1 MIRIHSSY
9 IHATKQKLPSQQC
22 GGMVSQGS
30 GDLAA
35 FGLLYSGALYSLTQ
49 SSPFGSESRMQ
60 CLNTHEYKQL
70 LLFSWQI
77 VSSCLWL
84 HELQHAKLSYPLLS
98 PRVCSNSCP
107 LSQWWYSII
116 SSSVALF
123 CPQSFPSSGSFP
135 VSQFFASGG
144 QSIGAS
150 ASVLPMNIQDWF
162 PLGLTGLVSLQSEG
176 PSRVFSS
183 TTIQKHQFFSIQP
196 SLWSNCH
203 IHIWRLEKP

>member
-123 CPQSFPSSGSFP
+123 CPQSFPALGSSPMSWLNTSGS
-135 VSQFFASGG
+135 
-144 QSIGAS
+144 QSIR
-150 ASVLPMNIQDWF
+150 ASVQH
-162 PLGLTGLVSLQSEG
+162 QS
-176 PSRVFSS
+176 F
-183 TTIQKHQFFSIQP
+183 
-196 SLWSNCH
+196 
-203 IHIWRLEKP
+203 